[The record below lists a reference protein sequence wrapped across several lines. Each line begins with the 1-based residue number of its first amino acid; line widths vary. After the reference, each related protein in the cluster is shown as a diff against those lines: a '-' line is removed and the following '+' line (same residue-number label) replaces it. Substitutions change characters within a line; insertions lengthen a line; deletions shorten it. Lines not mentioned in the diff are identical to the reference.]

1 MEAGVRPQKKG
12 GRETPASDQII
23 PISYFC
29 EATNSSYVIATP
41 DSSIPLNTSTEI
53 DSVEFY
59 EDLSREYGKDASY
72 IPNSIGIAISAPLTV
87 LGTIFVFAGIPQAS
101 DSGFKGVGGAI
112 AIFAGLHVLGAGLP
126 ILLYNIRRY
135 HTHKK
140 HAEKRDEY
148 KEAAERYKT
157 KRNSTQIKL
166 VPSIDLANAGA
177 GINATIL
184 F

>member
-1 MEAGVRPQKKG
+1 MFNKK
-12 GRETPASDQII
+12 II
-23 PISYFC
+23 FIILFVCSFC
-29 EATNSSYVIATP
+29 SAFAMDNQHSSA

-87 LGTIFVFAGIPQAS
+87 LGTIFVFAGIPQAG
-101 DSGFKGVGGAI
+101 DSGFKGAGGAI